1 MEYFLIF
8 LEDELN
14 SLLQQQPNLFL
25 HFFFLCYVTRVM
37 YIIMNKHLELE
48 SDYTYMD
55 STIITII
62 SAAAAITSAI
72 ASIVNLINS
81 KVELKKIKG
90 IVDRK

>member
-1 MEYFLIF
+1 MRKA
-8 LEDELN
+8 DE
-14 SLLQQQPNLFL
+14 SDWEGDTYIIA
-25 HFFFLCYVTRVM
+25 YVSK
-37 YIIMNKHLELE
+37 YIIMNKHLEPE
-48 SDYTYMD
+48 SDIYMD

>member
-1 MEYFLIF
+1 MLTEKVLPT
-8 LEDELN
+8 
-14 SLLQQQPNLFL
+14 SLLTSSKN
-25 HFFFLCYVTRVM
+25 
-37 YIIMNKHLELE
+37 IIMNKHSEPE
-48 SDYTYMD
+48 SDYIYMD

>member
-1 MEYFLIF
+1 
-8 LEDELN
+8 
-14 SLLQQQPNLFL
+14 
-25 HFFFLCYVTRVM
+25 
-37 YIIMNKHLELE
+37 MNKHLEPE
-48 SDYTYMD
+48 SDYIYMD

-62 SAAAAITSAI
+62 SAAAITSAI

>member
-1 MEYFLIF
+1 
-8 LEDELN
+8 
-14 SLLQQQPNLFL
+14 
-25 HFFFLCYVTRVM
+25 
-37 YIIMNKHLELE
+37 MNKHLEPE
-48 SDYTYMD
+48 SDIYMD